1 MLADFLGSIS
11 YSSAIFLANG
21 PDIAIVLLA
30 VHKSTILTKAAII
43 VSDII
48 DKLSPNIAPHTTAP
62 KTSATYILI
71 LPATATP
78 IGPIAAIVTTDVPI
92 DIDIKH
98 PITNN
103 PVTNKLSRYLFIK

>member
-21 PDIAIVLLA
+21 PDITIAIVLLA

-48 DKLSPNIAPHTTAP
+48 DKLSTNIAPHTTAP

-71 LPATATP
+71 LPTTAT
-78 IGPIAAIVTTDVPI
+78 PIAAIVHTDVPI
-92 DIDIKH
+92 NIDIKH